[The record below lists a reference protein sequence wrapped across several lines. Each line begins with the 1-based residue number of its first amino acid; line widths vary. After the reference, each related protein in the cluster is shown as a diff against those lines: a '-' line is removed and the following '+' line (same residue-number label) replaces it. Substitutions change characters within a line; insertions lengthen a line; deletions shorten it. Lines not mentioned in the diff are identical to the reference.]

1 MAKMTD
7 KHKMTAYIL
16 NKELGY
22 SMSSIGKL
30 MDVSQSTISSSIK
43 DMCHRLEVQDLKNE
57 LNFVKNELKEL
68 GYEKNNIYKTE
79 PVVRPANECRYLFEK
94 KVNLDGTSK

>member
-22 SMSSIGKL
+22 SMTSIAIL
-30 MDVSQSTISSSIK
+30 MKVSQSTISSAIK
-43 DMCHRLEVQDLKNE
+43 DISYRIKIQDLTNE
-57 LNFVKNELKEL
+57 LEIVKRELCQL
-68 GYEKNNIYKTE
+68 GYEQYSNYYGE
-79 PVVRPANECRYLFEK
+79 PVVPSAEEFK
-94 KVNLDGTSK
+94 KMYIQCMDI